1 MKTINYTLTS
11 NYNYKT
17 KNPINEIKSMN
28 IDKKDYDKKLDF
40 ENSNLYFYRN
50 IGLNLKPENELKID
64 IKINQM
70 KMIVC

>member
-40 ENSNLYFYRN
+40 EIQIYIF
-50 IGLNLKPENELKID
+50 
-64 IKINQM
+64 
-70 KMIVC
+70 IVI

>member
-1 MKTINYTLTS
+1 MKTRNYTLTS

-17 KNPINEIKSMN
+17 KSPITEIKSMN

-70 KMIVC
+70 KITVY

>member
-1 MKTINYTLTS
+1 MKTVNYIFTS

-17 KNPINEIKSMN
+17 KNPITEIKSMN

-50 IGLNLKPENELKID
+50 IGLNLKLENESEAD
-64 IKINQM
+64 RKINQM
-70 KMIVC
+70 KIIVY

>member
-28 IDKKDYDKKLDF
+28 IDEKDYDKKLDF

-50 IGLNLKPENELKID
+50 IGLNLKLENESEAD
-64 IKINQM
+64 RKINQM
-70 KMIVC
+70 KIIVY

>member
-17 KNPINEIKSMN
+17 KSPITEIKSMN

-70 KMIVC
+70 KITVY